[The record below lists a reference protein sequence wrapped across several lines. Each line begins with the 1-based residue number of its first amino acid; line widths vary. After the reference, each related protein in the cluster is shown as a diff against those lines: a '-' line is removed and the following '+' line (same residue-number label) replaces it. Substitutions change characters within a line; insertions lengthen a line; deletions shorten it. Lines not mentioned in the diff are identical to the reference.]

1 MNRLPRFVRIVV
13 PLMLLGGSAYLGAN
27 SANATEDPK
36 ITAAG
41 TAVEDYIASLGSLA
55 LLPSLTQQLPLTTLD
70 PKGPAGL
77 ALSASLT
84 AASTGLDSSYDG
96 VTSLVSA
103 IEARDGTSGG
113 VHYALGVGCDG
124 GIGCDAPVTGNLL
137 TSSTLDLVVP
147 VHLSRNVNASLSF
160 DGGPVKVRDGSIAA
174 VLHFDTTLHLIVD
187 LDHVI
192 ADPATSIALVSPTA
206 ANMTATVTSAAVS
219 VDTNLGLTTLHVA
232 GNV

>member
-103 IEARDGTSGG
+103 IEARDGNSGG
-113 VHYALGVGCDG
+113 VHYALGCDG
-124 GIGCDAPVTGNLL
+124 GTGCGAPVAGSLP
-137 TSSTLDLVVP
+137 TSSSLDLVVP
-147 VHLSRNVNASLSF
+147 VHLSRTVNASLSF
-160 DGGPVKVRDGSIAA
+160 DGGPVK
-174 VLHFDTTLHLIVD
+174 
-187 LDHVI
+187 
-192 ADPATSIALVSPTA
+192 
-206 ANMTATVTSAAVS
+206 
-219 VDTNLGLTTLHVA
+219 
-232 GNV
+232 